1 MAAAEQTHNVPEP
14 FEVPEGGLASFL
26 TATVGDWAEA
36 DNDDYIPPQGIA
48 QVKSIADKLAEYG
61 RYEDEYMVHAA
72 EGETVI
78 PAEVLDANPRLKAN
92 LFRQMR
98 EMGIDPERYVVGSE
112 LNSINPVT
120 GQPEF
125 FLKKLFKGVKK
136 LVKGV
141 VKVFKKV
148 APIVLSAVGMAVLG
162 PIGAGLGSGIGTLI
176 QGGDLK
182 DALKNGLIAG
192 VTAGI
197 GQGLSEGFSAARA
210 GAETGLGNI
219 GEFAS
224 GFGQSVSQGLQGG
237 YIDQFATGM
246 SSLSSSA
253 SDILN
258 KFSGNTAATDASAS
272 IDQALASARL
282 QPGDIPGSP
291 LSPGA
296 EQFAAVDNPLAQG
309 IDRALS
315 SSQPGAVDVLAPGGV
330 ENALGIPAAQGPSF
344 VQQVAQQTGAAVPV
358 SQGNLVYQSPDYIG
372 ADVVLKNTQA
382 AQPTGYF
389 DRLRQDPLGTL
400 TGSSAQPTNAMLRA
414 QQQQIMSQFGLNA
427 SDALTMA
434 REQLAPSLLQ
444 KYGTAAA
451 VATGLGAAT
460 GAFDAPPPP
469 EPVDYFGG
477 ITGADLLAQD
487 PNKYRVGLP
496 TYGQGPAM
504 GMPSTG
510 TSSSLSGL
518 GPDVTVAQAMGQGP
532 RLIGYDAMGNP
543 VYEEKDTRM
552 PYDNPMY
559 QPPVMAAR
567 GGEIEYFPR
576 RMGAIYGPGTE
587 TSDDVPAM
595 LSDGEFVMTARAVNG
610 AGDGDRERG
619 MMRMYEIM
627 RKFEGGRV

>member
-36 DNDDYIPPQGIA
+36 DNDDYIPAQGIA

-61 RYEDEYMVHAA
+61 RYEDEYIVHAA

-98 EMGIDPERYVVGSE
+98 EMGIDPERYVIGSE

-136 LVKGV
+136 AVKGV

-148 APIVLSAVGMAVLG
+148 APVVLGAVGMAVLG

-176 QGGDLK
+176 QGGDFK
-182 DALKNGLIAG
+182 DALKAGLMSG

-219 GEFAS
+219 GEFAG
-224 GFGQSVSQGLQGG
+224 GFGKSVSQGLQGG

-258 KFSGNTAATDASAS
+258 KFGGEAGATDTSAALEVGTASPTD
-272 IDQALASARL
+272 IVDQAQSLAMPGQQATAPFSATDEAIL
-282 QPGDIPGSP
+282 QSM
-291 LSPGA
+291 
-296 EQFAAVDNPLAQG
+296 
-309 IDRALS
+309 
-315 SSQPGAVDVLAPGGV
+315 
-330 ENALGIPAAQGPSF
+330 
-344 VQQVAQQTGAAVPV
+344 QTGAPMPSQAQLGMDALQPIEVTAQRLPVP
-358 SQGNLVYQSPDYIG
+358 G
-372 ADVVLKNTQA
+372 ADQA
-382 AQPTGYF
+382 PGYF
-389 DRLRQDPLGTL
+389 DRLRQDPFGTL
-400 TGSSAQPTNAMLRA
+400 TGSSAQPTSEMVLARQNELMKLYPNADAKSAFALA
-414 QQQQIMSQFGLNA
+414 QK
-427 SDALTMA
+427 
-434 REQLAPSLLQ
+434 ELAPSMLQ

-451 VATGLGAAT
+451 VAAGLGAAT
-460 GAFDAPPPP
+460 GAFDTPPPP
-469 EPVDYFGG
+469 EPIDYFGG
-477 ITGADLLAQD
+477 VTGADLLAQD
-487 PNKYRVGLP
+487 PNTYRVGLP
-496 TYGQGPAM
+496 TYGQGPEMA
-504 GMPSTG
+504 MPSG
-510 TSSSLSGL
+510 GGSSTLSGF

-543 VYEEKDTRM
+543 MYEEAQNAMTPST

-559 QPPVMAAR
+559 QPPVLAAK

-576 RMGAIYGPGTE
+576 RIGAISGPGTG

-595 LSDGEFVMTARAVNG
+595 LSDGEFVMTARAVRN

-619 MMRMYEIM
+619 MMRMYDIM

>member
-36 DNDDYIPPQGIA
+36 DNDDYIPAQGIA

-61 RYEDEYMVHAA
+61 RYEDEYIVHAA

-162 PIGAGLGSGIGTLI
+162 PLGAALGSGIGTLI

-182 DALKNGLIAG
+182 DALKAGLISG

-197 GQGLSEGFSAARA
+197 GQGLSEGFSAAQA
-210 GAETGLGNI
+210 GAQTGLGNI

-237 YIDQFATGM
+237 YIDQFAAGM

-258 KFSGNTAATDASAS
+258 KFGGDAGAAGAADPSAALGVGTPSPTDLVDQAQSFAMPGQEATAPFSATDEA
-272 IDQALASARL
+272 IL
-282 QPGDIPGSP
+282 QSMGT
-291 LSPGA
+291 
-296 EQFAAVDNPLAQG
+296 
-309 IDRALS
+309 
-315 SSQPGAVDVLAPGGV
+315 
-330 ENALGIPAAQGPSF
+330 PAAS
-344 VQQVAQQTGAAVPV
+344 QQAFAPPV
-358 SQGNLVYQSPDYIG
+358 SEGNLVYQSPDYI
-372 ADVVLKNTQA
+372 NTQP

-400 TGSSAQPTNAMLRA
+400 TGSSAEPTSEMVLARQNELMRLYPAADAKSAFALA
-414 QQQQIMSQFGLNA
+414 QK
-427 SDALTMA
+427 
-434 REQLAPSLLQ
+434 ELAPSLLQ

-451 VATGLGAAT
+451 VAAGLGAAT
-460 GAFDAPPPP
+460 GAFDTPPPP
-469 EPVDYFGG
+469 EPIDYFGG
-477 ITGADLLAQD
+477 VTGADLLAQD
-487 PNKYRVGLP
+487 PGKYRVGLP
-496 TYGQGPAM
+496 TYGQGPEMA
-504 GMPSTG
+504 MPSG
-510 TSSSLSGL
+510 GGSSTLSGF

-543 VYEEKDTRM
+543 MYEEQDPLM

-559 QPPVMAAR
+559 QPPVLAAK
-567 GGEIEYFPR
+567 GGGIEYFPR
-576 RMGAIYGPGTE
+576 RIGAISGPGTG

-595 LSDGEFVMTARAVNG
+595 LSDGEFVMTARAVRN
-610 AGDGDRERG
+610 AGNGDRERG
-619 MMRMYEIM
+619 MMRMYDIM

>member
-48 QVKSIADKLAEYG
+48 QVKSIAEKLAEYG

-148 APIVLSAVGMAVLG
+148 APIVLGA
-162 PIGAGLGSGIGTLI
+162 IGASFGPLGAALGSGIGTLI

-182 DALKNGLIAG
+182 DALKAGLISG

-197 GQGLSEGFSAARA
+197 GQGLSEGFSAAQA
-210 GAETGLGNI
+210 GAQTGLGNI

-237 YIDQFATGM
+237 YIDQFAAGM

-258 KFSGNTAATDASAS
+258 KFSGNTAPTDTATS
-272 IDQALASARL
+272 IDQALSSARL

-315 SSQPGAVDVLAPGGV
+315 SSQPAAVDVLAPGGV
-330 ENALGIPAAQGPSF
+330 ENVLGIPAAQGPSF
-344 VQQVAQQTGAAVPV
+344 AQQVAQQTGAAVPV
-358 SQGNLVYQSPDYIG
+358 SQGNLVYQSPDYM
-372 ADVVLKNTQA
+372 ATQA

-400 TGSSAQPTNAMLRA
+400 TGSSAQPTNAMLRE
-414 QQQQIMSQFGLNA
+414 QQLKLMSQFGINA
-427 SDALTMA
+427 TDALTMA
-434 REQLAPSLLQ
+434 QKQLAPSLFQ

-451 VATGLGAAT
+451 VAAGLGAAT
-460 GAFDAPPPP
+460 GAFDTPPPP
-469 EPVDYFGG
+469 EPIDYFGG
-477 ITGADLLAQD
+477 VTGADLLAQD
-487 PNKYRVGLP
+487 PSKYRVGLP
-496 TYGQGPAM
+496 TYGQGPEMA
-504 GMPSTG
+504 MPSG
-510 TSSSLSGL
+510 DGSSTLSGF

-543 VYEEKDTRM
+543 MYEEQNPLM

-559 QPPVMAAR
+559 QPPVLAAK

-576 RMGAIYGPGTE
+576 RMGAIYGPGTG
-587 TSDDVPAM
+587 TSVDVPAM
-595 LSDGEFVMTARAVNG
+595 LSDGEFVMTARAVRN
-610 AGDGDRERG
+610 AGNGDRERG
-619 MMRMYEIM
+619 MMRMYDIM

>member
-36 DNDDYIPPQGIA
+36 DNDDYIPAQGIA

-61 RYEDEYMVHAA
+61 RYEDEYIVHAA

-98 EMGIDPERYVVGSE
+98 EMGIDPERYVIGSE

-136 LVKGV
+136 AVKGV

-148 APIVLSAVGMAVLG
+148 APIVLGA
-162 PIGAGLGSGIGTLI
+162 IGASFGPLGAALGSGIGTLI
-176 QGGDLK
+176 QGGDFK
-182 DALKNGLIAG
+182 DALKAGLMAG

-197 GQGLSEGFSAARA
+197 GQGLSEGFSAAQA
-210 GAETGLGNI
+210 GSATGFGNV

-246 SSLSSSA
+246 ASLSSSA
-253 SDILN
+253 NDVLN
-258 KFSGNTAATDASAS
+258 KFGGEAGATDTSAALEVGTASPTD
-272 IDQALASARL
+272 IVDQAQSFAMPGQQATAPFSATDEAIL
-282 QPGDIPGSP
+282 QSM
-291 LSPGA
+291 
-296 EQFAAVDNPLAQG
+296 
-309 IDRALS
+309 
-315 SSQPGAVDVLAPGGV
+315 
-330 ENALGIPAAQGPSF
+330 
-344 VQQVAQQTGAAVPV
+344 QTGAPMPSQAQLGMDALQPIEVTAQRLPVP
-358 SQGNLVYQSPDYIG
+358 G
-372 ADVVLKNTQA
+372 ADQA
-382 AQPTGYF
+382 PGYF

-400 TGSSAQPTNAMLRA
+400 TGSSAQPTSEMVLARQDELMRLYPATDPKSAFALA
-414 QQQQIMSQFGLNA
+414 QK
-427 SDALTMA
+427 D
-434 REQLAPSLLQ
+434 LAPSMLQ

-451 VATGLGAAT
+451 VAAGLGAAT
-460 GAFDAPPPP
+460 GAFQTPPPP
-469 EPVDYFGG
+469 EPIDYFGG
-477 ITGADLLAQD
+477 VTGADLLAQD
-487 PNKYRVGLP
+487 PGKYRVGLP
-496 TYGQGPAM
+496 TYGQGPEMAV
-504 GMPSTG
+504 PSG
-510 TSSSLSGL
+510 GGSSTLSGF

-543 VYEEKDTRM
+543 MYEEQDPLM

-559 QPPVMAAR
+559 QPPVLAAR

-576 RMGAIYGPGTE
+576 RIGAISGPGTG

-595 LSDGEFVMTARAVNG
+595 LSDGEFVMTARAVSN
-610 AGDGDRERG
+610 AGNGDRERG
-619 MMRMYEIM
+619 MMRMYDIM